1 MAETRDKVKD
11 GIDSAA
17 QGAKRAVDRTADTFQ
32 GAQQTAHSAMGST
45 GGTGTS
51 GGNTG
56 GGMMDTAKQGLHA
69 VADKASAVAD
79 KAGDIAGQARDKVR
93 DWAGDA
99 GQNVT
104 QAADKVQHWAE
115 DAYSFSG
122 EHLGEFGRECTTL
135 IRRYPVQALAVGF
148 AVGLLL
154 GRASRT

>member
-11 GIDSAA
+11 GIDTAA

-32 GAQQTAHSAMGST
+32 GAQQSAQTTAGS
-45 GGTGTS
+45 S
-51 GGNTG
+51 GSGG
-56 GGMMDTAKQGLHA
+56 GGMMDTAKQGMHA
-69 VADKASAVAD
+69 VADKASTIAD
-79 KAGDIAGQARDKVR
+79 KAGDYASQAREKVR
-93 DWAGDA
+93 DWAGGA
-99 GQNVT
+99 GENVT

-122 EHLGEFGRECTTL
+122 EHLGEFGRECTSL